1 LRDYTAARR
10 SAARLSGLRRSEL
23 SAVIA
28 SVDRLAATGQLSA
41 GRLGPVFLLLRRNR
55 QFWTRY
61 AKLPAPSARITFGSD
76 PAIFQ
81 YYPGR
86 GMQLQQL
93 ASWGRI
99 NAMLHNCQIG
109 RRCPTGLL
117 RYSLNKLVRQAAPR
131 GGFLAWE
138 SYFPFGG
145 SSSPWISGMTQGTAV
160 QALAR
165 GARVLHAPRYLRV
178 AERSLGAFQTPPPL
192 GVAVPAPGGTHYL
205 MYSFA
210 PGLRIL
216 NGDLQAITGL
226 RDLAALGGS
235 WRARRLYRRGDGA
248 ARRLVARYDTGA
260 WSLYSLG
267 GRESSL
273 GYHKLV
279 TEFLGNLCDRSGG
292 HPYCAAHRRFA
303 AYLRQPPR
311 IHIARLV
318 RLRMHRATTVRFTL
332 SKVSGVAVRVTGP
345 QGVSLYRRLTLTRGA
360 HTLGWTPPARGI
372 YHVQV
377 VAQGPSGP
385 RGSARETVR
394 VTLPLPKPHHRQ
406 RKGSRAASK
415 QR

>member
-1 LRDYTAARR
+1 
-10 SAARLSGLRRSEL
+10 
-23 SAVIA
+23 
-28 SVDRLAATGQLSA
+28 
-41 GRLGPVFLLLRRNR
+41 
-55 QFWTRY
+55 
-61 AKLPAPSARITFGSD
+61 
-76 PAIFQ
+76 
-81 YYPGR
+81 
-86 GMQLQQL
+86 
-93 ASWGRI
+93 
-99 NAMLHNCQIG
+99 
-109 RRCPTGLL
+109 
-117 RYSLNKLVRQAAPR
+117 
-131 GGFLAWE
+131 
-138 SYFPFGG
+138 
-145 SSSPWISGMTQGTAV
+145 
-160 QALAR
+160 
-165 GARVLHAPRYLRV
+165 
-178 AERSLGAFQTPPPL
+178 
-192 GVAVPAPGGTHYL
+192 
-205 MYSFA
+205 
-210 PGLRIL
+210 
-216 NGDLQAITGL
+216 
-226 RDLAALGGS
+226 
-235 WRARRLYRRGDGA
+235 RGDGA

-345 QGVSLYRRLTLTRGA
+345 HGVSLYRRLTLTRGA

-415 QR
+415 HR